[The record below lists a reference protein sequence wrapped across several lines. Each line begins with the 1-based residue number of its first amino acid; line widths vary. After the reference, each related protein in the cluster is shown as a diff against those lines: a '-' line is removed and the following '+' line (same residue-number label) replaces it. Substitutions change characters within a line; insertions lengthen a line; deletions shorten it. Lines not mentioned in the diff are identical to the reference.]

1 MHDPTALPTPAVVR
15 KPRPAKRRRERRM
28 PLALM
33 LLVGCVACVAC
44 VAFVAMIEAPLPE
57 EIVLSSLE
65 RALGP
70 AASQA
75 R

>member
-1 MHDPTALPTPAVVR
+1 
-15 KPRPAKRRRERRM
+15 
-28 PLALM
+28 M
-33 LLVGCVACVAC
+33 LLVGCVAGA
-44 VAFVAMIEAPLPE
+44 AFVAMIEAPLPE

-70 AASQA
+70 AASLA

>member
-15 KPRPAKRRRERRM
+15 KPRPVTQRRESRL
-28 PLALM
+28 PVVLVLLA
-33 LLVGCVACVAC
+33 GCVAGA
-44 VAFVAMIEAPLPE
+44 AFVALIEAPMPE

-65 RALGP
+65 RAMGP
-70 AASQA
+70 AAQLA

>member
-15 KPRPAKRRRERRM
+15 KPRPLMQRREHRL
-28 PLALM
+28 PVVLVLLA
-33 LLVGCVACVAC
+33 GCVAGA
-44 VAFVAMIEAPLPE
+44 AFVTLIEAPLPE
-57 EIVLSSLE
+57 EIVLGSLE

-70 AASQA
+70 AATLA

>member
-15 KPRPAKRRRERRM
+15 KPRPAPRHRERRM

-33 LLVGCVACVAC
+33 LLVGCVACA
-44 VAFVAMIEAPLPE
+44 AFVAMIEAPLPE

>member
-15 KPRPAKRRRERRM
+15 KPRPSPRRRERRM

-33 LLVGCVACVAC
+33 LLVGCVAGA
-44 VAFVAMIEAPLPE
+44 AFIALVEAPLPE

-70 AASQA
+70 DVRLA